1 MKIAGIICE
10 YNPFH
15 LGHLRQFR
23 LVKEHLGDDTRI
35 VCVMSGNYVQRGMPA
50 AWDKFARAKAALAC
64 GADVVLELPVT
75 AALRSAEGFA
85 DAGVEILSKFGCT
98 HLCFGAECGDAGA
111 LMELAGKVDTEPF
124 RQALRDGLDQG
135 LSYAAARQAALQD
148 ESGLLNTPNNILGLE
163 YCRAVLRQN
172 SCMIPVAVQ
181 RNGDYHA
188 IEADA
193 AEPSATAIRSL
204 LPDGPWQDYLP
215 KESAAAL
222 AHAPVYDL
230 MWGERALLARLR
242 TMTETQWEAS
252 AHGSEGLWR
261 KAMKAC
267 RECGTLEQIIEAVKS
282 KRYPRTRIQRLLLC
296 AYLGID
302 ETNLRAPLP
311 YVRILGFGQ
320 NGQSLLRM
328 AKNREE
334 LCLINPGQTPADKAY
349 YALETTAADLFT
361 LFSQP
366 GTACPCGSEHSG
378 RIIFEN
384 L

>member
-320 NGQSLLRM
+320 NGQTLLRM

-334 LCLINPGQTPADKAY
+334 LCLVNPGQTPADKAY